1 MNRRQWS
8 LMLLIGITSAIFF
21 FGFTSIWLT
30 GAANQNPAVVSR
42 GPWLWDGVSIVAG
55 VALGTVL
62 RLGLGRQSPNTTHIV
77 IGISV
82 LVFLGI
88 LTFLPWS
95 DNSPVRALVL
105 PLMEFLTS
113 VWLTTGDTSTSQR

>member
-30 GAANQNPAVVSR
+30 GSADQNPAVVSR

-55 VALGTVL
+55 VSLGTIL
-62 RLGLGRQSPNTTHIV
+62 RLGLGRQAPNTTHIV

-82 LVFLGI
+82 LVFLGV

-95 DNSPVRALVL
+95 NNSPVRPLVL
-105 PLMEFLTS
+105 PLTEFLTS
-113 VWLTTGDTSTSQR
+113 VWLTAGDASTSQR